1 LDRST
6 AAFKVRFADSPSR
19 SVGDAMG
26 PCSTRTVKGNR
37 MRLDRTATAA
47 VRGAQPF
54 VRALRE
60 VSSARSASRAPQVPP
75 STAVNDFALV
85 SNDSAIGGVARVR
98 LLSVKE
104 PPQGA

>member
-1 LDRST
+1 
-6 AAFKVRFADSPSR
+6 
-19 SVGDAMG
+19 
-26 PCSTRTVKGNR
+26 

-47 VRGAQPF
+47 VKQRPT
-54 VRALRE
+54 VRSRTSRSLERALRIK
-60 VSSARSASRAPQVPP
+60 STAGPP

-98 LLSVKE
+98 LLGVKE